1 MDIWAKAK
9 AHMWRWGGVK
19 ISLCLLQNGHSE
31 HSMESSDV
39 SEAFEKQPWKNPF
52 FLFLPIPSWFM
63 GCLEHRQLA
72 WGWDYLENKNPT
84 HTTSKHGS
92 PGRCADLLQVF
103 CNWKSWGLGF
113 ALMSMSRF
121 PYGQLMPMWPVNE
134 WMPCWSTQ
142 RAFLSLPKLSWKKI
156 NPANK

>member
-19 ISLCLLQNGHSE
+19 NSLCLLHNGHSE

-121 PYGQLMPMWPVNE
+121 PIWTIDAHVACE
-134 WMPCWSTQ
+134 WMNALLINSKG
-142 RAFLSLPKLSWKKI
+142 LSLAPQTFLKENESSL
-156 NPANK
+156 